1 MITSYLQL
9 IERRYK
15 NKLDA
20 DADEFIGYAVDGAA
34 RMRTMI
40 NDLLEYSRIETRGKT
55 LQPTSTESAIAAALS
70 NLEVAIRENNAIV
83 THDPLPVVTA
93 DATQL
98 TMLFQN
104 LIGNGIKFHD
114 KEAPHVHVS
123 VNKQGGEWVFSVSD
137 NGIGIEPQYFGRL
150 FQVFQRLHTRDEYPG
165 TGIGLALC
173 KRIVERH
180 GGRIWVESEAGRGA
194 TFYFTIPVE
203 GHHEQKQ

>member
-15 NKLDA
+15 NKIDD
-20 DADEFIGYAVDGAA
+20 DADEFIGYAVDGAT
-34 RMRTMI
+34 RMRAMI
-40 NDLLEYSRIETRGKT
+40 TDLLEYSRIETRGKP
-55 LQPTSTESAIAAALS
+55 LQPTSTEAVLTAAES
-70 NLEVAIRENNAIV
+70 NLEVAVKENAAVV
-83 THDPLPVVTA
+83 THDHLPVVKA

-104 LIGNGIKFHD
+104 LVGNGIKFHG
-114 KEAPHVHVS
+114 KEAPQVHVS
-123 VNKQGGEWVFSVSD
+123 ARKEGNEWRFAVSD

-150 FQVFQRLHTRDEYPG
+150 FQIFQRLHTRDEYPG

-194 TFYFTIPVE
+194 TFCFTIPIE
-203 GHHEQKQ
+203 GK